1 VSPQGEKSSSVTL
14 KDIKDTRDRISARI
28 IRTPLVLSDAASDG
42 AGVPVHLKLESLQR
56 TGSFKVRGA
65 LSKATSLTSE
75 ERSRGL
81 ICASSGNH
89 GLGVAHASACL
100 GTRCIVVL
108 PENPNPYKVSLL
120 EKLGAEAIAFGAT
133 SDLQWERVNELS
145 TEHGYTPVHPF
156 ADPMVIAGQ
165 GTVGLEVVEDLPE
178 VDEVYVP
185 IGGGGLISG
194 IATAI
199 KESLPHVRIYGV
211 EPEHSDA
218 MSEALRKGTPVGL
231 TRVDTVADGL
241 AARITGDVNL
251 SIVRRYVDEVILV
264 SDQEILSSTLFL
276 LDHAKMLVE
285 PSAAAALAGIL
296 ANAKRQGRAVV
307 IMSGGNITLQQLE
320 ELRESLRRRPGK

>member
-1 VSPQGEKSSSVTL
+1 MSSQGGKSSSVTF
-14 KDIKDTRDRISARI
+14 KDINDAKDRISARI
-28 IRTPLVLSDAASDG
+28 IRTPLVLSDTASDR
-42 AGVPVHLKLESLQR
+42 AGVPVYFKLESLQR

-75 ERSRGL
+75 ERDRGL

-100 GTRCIVVL
+100 GTRSIVVL

-133 SDLQWERVNELS
+133 SDVQWEKVNELS

-156 ADPMVIAGQ
+156 SDPMVIAGQ

-211 EPEHSDA
+211 EPEHSNA
-218 MSEALRKGTPVGL
+218 MFEALREGRPVAL

-241 AARITGDVNL
+241 AAKITGDLNL
-251 SIVRRYVDEVILV
+251 SIARRYVDEVILV
-264 SDQEILSSTLFL
+264 SDQDILSSTLFL
-276 LDHAKMLVE
+276 LDHAKVLVE
-285 PSAAAALAGIL
+285 PSAAASFAGIL
-296 ANAKRQGRAVV
+296 ANPKRRGRAVA
-307 IMSGGNITLQQLE
+307 IMSGGNITLRQLE
-320 ELRESLRRRPGK
+320 DLRRSCGR